1 MPGLKALLWDV
12 DGTLAE
18 TERDGHRVAF
28 NAAFE
33 AWGLPWH
40 WDEAHYGSLLRIT
53 GGRER
58 ILYDMNLREAGPTN
72 TADREALARALHE
85 RKNELYAELVRSGA
99 IRLRDGVLALMQ
111 ECLARDVR
119 MAIATTTSRANVD
132 ALLRAHLGDRWSEC
146 FAAIVC
152 GEDVQRKKPDPEVYL
167 RALEILDLQ
176 PYEAVAI
183 EDSPNGVAAAHALDI
198 PVLVTRSA
206 YFADCAVHGALAVG
220 PGLDRRSGWRP
231 ALPRGAANDEP
242 VSLDDVESWLHD
254 ACAGTPVSAT

>member
-1 MPGLKALLWDV
+1 
-12 DGTLAE
+12 
-18 TERDGHRVAF
+18 
-28 NAAFE
+28 
-33 AWGLPWH
+33 
-40 WDEAHYGSLLRIT
+40 
-53 GGRER
+53 
-58 ILYDMNLREAGPTN
+58 
-72 TADREALARALHE
+72 
-85 RKNELYAELVRSGA
+85 
-99 IRLRDGVLALMQ
+99 
-111 ECLARDVR
+111 
-119 MAIATTTSRANVD
+119 
-132 ALLRAHLGDRWSEC
+132 
-146 FAAIVC
+146 
-152 GEDVQRKKPDPEVYL
+152 
-167 RALEILDLQ
+167 LQ